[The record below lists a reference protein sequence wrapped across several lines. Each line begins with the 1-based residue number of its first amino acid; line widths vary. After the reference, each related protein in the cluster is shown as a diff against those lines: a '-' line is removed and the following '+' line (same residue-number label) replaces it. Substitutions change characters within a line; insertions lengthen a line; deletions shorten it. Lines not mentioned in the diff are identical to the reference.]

1 MVRRSTRST
10 KAKPPSRLGTSPP
23 RRRQSPKR
31 RRSRSKSPASSKK
44 KSSPKSVRKSVRKA
58 GKKVRGAI
66 SHVHKRAAG
75 QGHKIASKILPDKF
89 TDKAAVFLPVAITAS
104 AFIERAGVLAGTA
117 AADVITTTNMLQ
129 LYMFVGAVVLFKDY
143 CERNK

>member
-10 KAKPPSRLGTSPP
+10 KAKPPTRLGTSPP

-44 KSSPKSVRKSVRKA
+44 SSPKSVRKSIRKA
-58 GKKVRGAI
+58 GRKVRGAI
-66 SHVHKRAAG
+66 SHIHKRAAG
-75 QGHKIASKILPDKF
+75 QAHKIASKILPDKF

-104 AFIERAGVLAGTA
+104 AFIERAGMLAGTA
-117 AADVITTTNMLQ
+117 AADVVTTTNMLQ
-129 LYMFVGAVVLFKDY
+129 LYMVVGAVVLFKDY